1 MIGELLLLSLFDML
15 AVQWI
20 KRFIK
25 QKWLIHVVV
34 LAIAIVIA
42 LLAWGW
48 NYLPTSVAVAVGV
61 IWVSAVGLYDI
72 LIKRVFG
79 GIKNLTSKK

>member
-48 NYLPTSVAVAVGV
+48 NYLPTSVVAAVGV

-72 LIKRVFG
+72 LIKRVLG